1 MAGVLKLIFRA
12 MRGDIILLSYQ
23 IYPDMT
29 YTRTLSI
36 SRLKEPQA
44 YSMGFKRGY
53 KMLDKWRYLPFKTY
67 VKFNASAPQFPTET
81 VDDDGSEY
89 VTLETSS
96 TLFDRYRNRSIDKFI
111 KGMTKIGITL
121 GDQRKLLLVIA
132 IGAIAAAG
140 LAFLFLR

>member
-1 MAGVLKLIFRA
+1 MTGVLKLLCKAI
-12 MRGDIILLSYQ
+12 RGDIILLSYQ

-29 YTRTLSI
+29 YTKTLSV
-36 SRLKEPQA
+36 SRLSETQA

-53 KMLDKWRYLPFKTY
+53 KMLDKWRYLPFKTF
-67 VKFNASAPQFPTET
+67 VKFSGGSPQFPTET
-81 VDDDGSEY
+81 VDDDGTEY

-96 TLFDRYRNRSIDKFI
+96 TLFDRYKNRSIDKFI

-140 LAFLFLR
+140 MAFLFLR